1 MFTPT
6 LFNLVKSSLKTF
18 YDIDPLVVDH
28 MVMRTTVQVRMV
40 CSRSVEMLSLAH
52 RSLCDNFSVQPLESA
67 V

>member
-6 LFNLVKSSLKTF
+6 LFNILKGSLKTF

-40 CSRSVEMLSLAH
+40 CC
-52 RSLCDNFSVQPLESA
+52 RSLEVINLAQRTLYDNFSVQPLESA